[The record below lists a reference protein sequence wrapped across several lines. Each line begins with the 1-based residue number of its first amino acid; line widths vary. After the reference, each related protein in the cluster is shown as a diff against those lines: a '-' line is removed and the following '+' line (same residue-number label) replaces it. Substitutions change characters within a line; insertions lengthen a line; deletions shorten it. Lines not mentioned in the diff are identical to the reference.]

1 MLLCIGDCNLVETE
15 LQAADSVKER
25 DTGDNSEEPLRA
37 YEKRA
42 INFLINEYL
51 LQNNYK
57 LTSVTFSEENE
68 NQVSAMSI
76 SSYLLV
82 TFSLCMKIK
91 LCHLYTFTYVLVLVT
106 IARRL
111 ALSMLR
117 DYLGLFDVP
126 RILMIGMT
134 WV

>member
-1 MLLCIGDCNLVETE
+1 MLLCIGGCNLAETE
-15 LQAADSVKER
+15 LQAADSAKER

-68 NQVSAMSI
+68 NQVSVMNI

-91 LCHLYTFTYVLVLVT
+91 LCHLYTFTYVLVT
-106 IARRL
+106 IAPRL
-111 ALSMLR
+111 ALSMFHN
-117 DYLGLFDVP
+117 YLGLFGV
-126 RILMIGMT
+126 
-134 WV
+134 